1 MNKLF
6 LSILSLSL
14 TLTLFAQ
21 VNPENITIVRD
32 QWGVP
37 HIYAPTDAE
46 VAYGFAWATAEDDF
60 KTMQEQLL
68 PSKGLMGQVIGKKG
82 AEFDVAVHLI
92 GPQEIIEERYEKDL
106 SPEFRKIVE
115 AYASGVNAY
124 AKNHPKEVLHKKLF
138 PINGKDVLSGYV
150 VGVTLMA
157 GVNRQLR
164 TILSGKLKS
173 AQKAEATGSN
183 AFALSSKKTKDGQTY
198 LAINSH
204 QPLEGLN
211 SWYEAHLVSEEG
223 WNMLGATFA
232 GGVSLFTGTNPHLGW
247 AHTVN
252 YPDFADIFEL
262 TMHPERKHHYRFDG
276 KWIKLEPYHTKA
288 QIKIMGFLKVGA
300 KQKFFK
306 SKYGVT
312 FETPNGF
319 FALRFPANRDIRAA
333 EQWYQMNKATNFE
346 EFKEAL
352 RIQGIPCTNIV
363 YADKEDHI
371 YYVSN
376 GRFPKRN
383 PNYNWLGVVPG
394 DTSATL
400 WEDDYYPL
408 ERLAQ
413 VEDPSSGYVF
423 NCNHTPF
430 YSSGEGESP
439 KPQDV
444 PKTAG
449 YERPEILTNRA
460 VRLGALLE
468 ESGKI
473 DYEEFKKIKFDRK
486 YHTPMHSSP
495 KLEAIFHLN
504 PEKYPTIAESIQLL
518 NNWDREASEE
528 SEAASIA
535 ILAVMHLRK
544 VIKKRE
550 SYRTGN
556 EINEAKLVEA
566 ITIAQ
571 NHLKEYFGSGKVPLK
586 NLQRHTR
593 GEVDLPYAG
602 GPDVLAAVTTRPYK
616 DGRIRAVSGDSYIQL
631 VRYTDEGVKIESINA
646 YGASAKPDSP
656 HYTDQM
662 ELFTKQQLKP
672 MTLDK
677 ETIFKEAKKIYHPK

>member
-1 MNKLF
+1 MNKF
-6 LSILSLSL
+6 FFSILILCL
-14 TLTLFAQ
+14 NGTLFAQ
-21 VNPENITIVRD
+21 INPENITIVRD
-32 QWGVP
+32 KWGVP

-60 KTMQEQLL
+60 NTMQEQLL
-68 PSKGLMGQVIGKKG
+68 PSKGLMGQVIGRKG

-115 AYASGVNAY
+115 AYAAGVNAY
-124 AKNHPKEVLHKKLF
+124 AKKHPKEVLHKKLF
-138 PINGKDVLSGYV
+138 PITGKDVISGYV

-157 GVNRQLR
+157 GVNRQLS

-232 GGVSLFTGTNPHLGW
+232 GGLSLFTGTNEHLGW

-262 TMHPERKHHYRFDG
+262 TMHPEKKDYYRFDG
-276 KWIKLEPYHTKA
+276 EWIKLEPYNTKA

-300 KQKFFK
+300 KQKFYK

-333 EQWYQMNKATNFE
+333 EQWYKMNKATNFE

-430 YSSGEGESP
+430 YSSGKGESP

-449 YERPEILTNRA
+449 YERPEILTNRG

-468 ESGKI
+468 QAGKV
-473 DYEEFKKIKFDRK
+473 DYEEFKKIKFDRT

-504 PEKYPTIAESIQLL
+504 PEKYPAIAESIQLL
-518 NNWDREASEE
+518 NDWDREASEE

-556 EINEAKLVEA
+556 ELNEAKLIEA
-566 ITIAQ
+566 ITVAQ
-571 NHLKEYFGSGKVPLK
+571 NHLNEHFGSGKVPLK

-593 GEVDLPYAG
+593 GNVDLPYAG
-602 GPDVLAAVTTRPYK
+602 GPDVLAAVTTKPYK

-631 VRYTDEGVKIESINA
+631 VRYTDEGVQIESINA

-677 ETIFKEAKKIYHPK
+677 ETIFKEAEKIYHPK